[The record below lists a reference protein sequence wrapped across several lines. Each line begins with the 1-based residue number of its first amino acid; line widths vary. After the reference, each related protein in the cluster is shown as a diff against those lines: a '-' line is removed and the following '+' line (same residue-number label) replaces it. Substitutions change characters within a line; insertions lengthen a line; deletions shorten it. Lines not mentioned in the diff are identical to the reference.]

1 MSTLPRSTLTN
12 DQMAQKN
19 SKIWVYILK
28 VNGILNLVQFANDR
42 ERVSG
47 VKYSLLLQK
56 NEEKQ

>member
-1 MSTLPRSTLTN
+1 
-12 DQMAQKN
+12 MAQKK

-47 VKYSLLLQK
+47 VKYFLLLQK